1 MPCFRT
7 CSAYRRVSSQLSG
20 EPCDSSPMPAPGS
33 EGDRKRTA
41 SRSTSSER
49 SAPSAA
55 LRGGSEPGAAR
66 DGGGASGRDSAL
78 SAGSPAP
85 PLRPAPAPRGQLRG
99 HGGGGGGAGP
109 SGLGGPARPSWRIE
123 GCETFTPAGQRPGRS
138 LRCSFLHVCLCKHL
152 AAARWALG
160 SS

>member
-7 CSAYRRVSSQLSG
+7 CSACRRVSSQLSG
-20 EPCDSSPMPAPGS
+20 EPCDSNPMPAPGS
-33 EGDRKRTA
+33 DGDRKRAA
-41 SRSTSSER
+41 SRGTSSER

-85 PLRPAPAPRGQLRG
+85 PLRPAPAPAGSPAGTADGTAMLGREGRVVRPGPPGGRGMQNAPSCRTK
-99 HGGGGGGAGP
+99 AGKE
-109 SGLGGPARPSWRIE
+109 LTLFVPARLS
-123 GCETFTPAGQRPGRS
+123 
-138 LRCSFLHVCLCKHL
+138 V
-152 AAARWALG
+152 
-160 SS
+160 